1 MSAATLTWPRLGLGC
16 AALTAPGVDGERN
29 ARAVIERAW
38 ERGIR
43 FFDVAPLYGG
53 GLSEERLG
61 AALDGLRRADYVLTT
76 KTGVTRPY
84 AQGAT
89 PPGSTKF
96 RAADVWDFSR
106 EGTRI
111 SVQRS
116 LERLR
121 TNYLDLVHL
130 HDVDGHEAECGPA
143 CETLGELRVH
153 GSVRGISVGS
163 NGVQAPRMLLE
174 LGLLDAMLI
183 AGRYTLLD
191 ESAEGLFASANTA
204 GVHVIAAGV
213 LNSGVL
219 AHGIT
224 PNATFDYLPPT
235 SAVVER
241 VKRLQAWCAPH
252 GVALAAAALQFVTRN
267 PYVSSVLLGPRS
279 VSELDELLDA
289 FAQPLPTGF
298 WEGRPAMTEPNP

>member
-1 MSAATLTWPRLGLGC
+1 MSAVTTAWPRLGLGC
-16 AALTAPGVDGERN
+16 AALTAPGADGERH
-29 ARAVIERAW
+29 ARAVIEHAW

-43 FFDVAPLYGG
+43 FFDTAPLYGG

-61 AALDGLRRADYVLTT
+61 AALAGLPRADYVLTT

-89 PPGSTKF
+89 PPGSTQR
-96 RAADVWDFSR
+96 RAADVWDLSS
-106 EGTRI
+106 EGTRV

-130 HDVDGHEAECGPA
+130 HDVDGHESECGPA
-143 CETLGELRVH
+143 CETLGELRAQ

-163 NGVQAPRMLLE
+163 NSVQAPRMLLE
-174 LGLLDAMLI
+174 RGLLDAMLI

-191 ESAEGLFASANTA
+191 ASAEGLFASADAA
-204 GVHVIAAGV
+204 GVRVIAAGV

-224 PNATFDYLPPT
+224 PNATFDYLPPPV
-235 SAVVER
+235 AVVER
-241 VKRLQAWCAPH
+241 VQRLQAWCAPH
-252 GVALAAAALQFVTRN
+252 GVALAAAALQFVARN
-267 PYVSSVLLGPRS
+267 PHVGSVLLGPRS

-289 FAQPLPTGF
+289 LVQPLPRGF
-298 WEGRPAMTEPNP
+298 WEGRPDMTEPPP